1 MGRRTASRQKR
12 RYPVAS
18 SSGIVIEVSGLG
30 PEMSAQKQDRHKA
43 TLRETAMGLAAAK
56 SKGGKCHE
64 TS

>member
-1 MGRRTASRQKR
+1 MGRRAVSRQKR
-12 RYPVAS
+12 RYPVTS
-18 SSGIVIEVSGLG
+18 SSGIVIEVSGPG

-43 TLRETAMGLAAAK
+43 TLRETAMGLTGRK